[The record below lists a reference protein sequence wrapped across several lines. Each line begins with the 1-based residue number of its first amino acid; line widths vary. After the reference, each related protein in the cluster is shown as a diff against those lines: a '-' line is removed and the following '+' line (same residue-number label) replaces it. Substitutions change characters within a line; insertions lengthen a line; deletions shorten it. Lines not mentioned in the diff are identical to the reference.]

1 MKAEIN
7 IHMQVN
13 TQNLRFIFNSFPI
26 PSHALALVC

>member
-13 TQNLRFIFNSFPI
+13 I
-26 PSHALALVC
+26 